1 MCPGKARRA
10 MRYNGRPPTA
20 PPGPSGIRPDALSFM
35 IDKRNHPGRL
45 AVAGDIDPATCKS
58 LVDAVTH
65 TLRAD
70 VHTLDIDVSGVTFCG
85 SAGISAFLMVHR
97 RAHEKGKTLRLVN
110 LNSWVERV
118 LTATGLLEHLTTP
131 PQDVPSRQP
140 PKRIDLRS
148 RQPAGTREA
157 GHPRGS
163 ERSR

>member
-1 MCPGKARRA
+1 
-10 MRYNGRPPTA
+10 MRYDGRPPTA
-20 PPGPSGIRPDALSFM
+20 PPGPIGIRPDALSFM
-35 IDKRNHPGRL
+35 IDKGNHPARL
-45 AVAGDIDPATCKS
+45 AVAGDIDLATCKS

-70 VHTLDIDVSGVTFCG
+70 VHALDLDVSRVTFCG

-118 LTATGLLEHLTTP
+118 LTATGLLEHIATP
-131 PQDVPSRQP
+131 PQDVPSRQA
-140 PKRIDLRS
+140 PKRIDMRS